1 MNVSVIIPVLN
12 EEQSIGKVIAA
23 IPRDLSAN
31 IIVVDNGSTDTTAAV
46 AAEAG
51 ARVVAEPEKGYGS
64 ACLRGMAELR
74 NPDIVVFLDGD
85 YSDYPEEMP
94 LLIDPIASGQAD
106 FVIGSRI
113 LGKRTKDA
121 IPRIAVFGNR
131 VISWTLRVL
140 YGYHTT
146 DLGPFRAIRYT
157 ALRDLHMQDRT
168 WGWTIEM
175 QIKAARAKLRIL
187 EVPVSYRKRIG
198 QAKITGTF
206 WGAIKAGIKIF
217 WTIFKYSVSN

>member
-1 MNVSVIIPVLN
+1 MNIAVIIPVLN

-23 IPRDLSAN
+23 IPRNLSAD
-31 IIVVDNGSTDTTAAV
+31 IIVVDNGSTDATAAL
-46 AAEAG
+46 AAGAG

-74 NPDIVVFLDGD
+74 DPDIVVFLDGD

-94 LLIDPIASGQAD
+94 LLIEPIASDQTD

-121 IPRIAVFGNR
+121 LPRISVFGNWL
-131 VISWTLRVL
+131 ISWTVRVF

-146 DLGPFRAIRYT
+146 D
-157 ALRDLHMQDRT
+157 
-168 WGWTIEM
+168 
-175 QIKAARAKLRIL
+175 
-187 EVPVSYRKRIG
+187 
-198 QAKITGTF
+198 
-206 WGAIKAGIKIF
+206 
-217 WTIFKYSVSN
+217 

>member
-23 IPRDLSAN
+23 IPRELSAD
-31 IIVVDNGSTDTTAAV
+31 IIVVDNGSTDTTAGV
-46 AAEAG
+46 AAAAG

-64 ACLRGMAELR
+64 ACLRGMAELH

-94 LLIDPIASGQAD
+94 LLIDPIASDKAD

-121 IPRIAVFGNR
+121 LPRVSVFGNR
-131 VISWTLRVL
+131 VISWTVRVL
-140 YGYHTT
+140 YGYHST
-146 DLGPFRAIRYT
+146 DLGPFRAIRYQS
-157 ALRDLHMQDRT
+157 LCDLHMRDRT

-175 QIKAARAKLRIL
+175 QIKAAKHKLRMI

-206 WGAIKAGIKIF
+206 WGAIKAGVKIF
-217 WTIFKYSVSN
+217 WTIFKYAVST

>member
-1 MNVSVIIPVLN
+1 MNISVIIPVLN

-23 IPRDLSAN
+23 IPQNLSGD

-46 AAEAG
+46 ASAAG

-94 LLIDPIASGQAD
+94 LLIDPIAADKAD

-113 LGKRTKDA
+113 LGKHTKDA
-121 IPRIAVFGNR
+121 LPLISVFGNWL
-131 VISWTLRVL
+131 ISWTLRL
-140 YGYHTT
+140 FYGYHTT
-146 DLGPFRAIRYT
+146 DLGPFRAIRYA

-175 QIKAARAKLRIL
+175 QIKAVKARLRIL

-217 WTIFKYSVSN
+217 YTIFKYAASS